1 MCFVL
6 AEITIIKGYW
16 VGVTSLT
23 SEVFLR
29 KAGTKCCNKPP
40 NIVATCQHYSHP
52 SITAVAVLKKLTF
65 NILLLG

>member
-23 SEVFLR
+23 SQVFLR

-40 NIVATCQHYSHP
+40 NIVATC
-52 SITAVAVLKKLTF
+52 
-65 NILLLG
+65 

>member
-6 AEITIIKGYW
+6 VEITIIKGYW

-23 SEVFLR
+23 SQVFLR
-29 KAGTKCCNKPP
+29 KAGTKCCNKPL
-40 NIVATCQHYSHP
+40 NIVAACRHYSHP
-52 SITAVAVLKKLTF
+52 SITVAAVLKKLKF